1 MENRIRVLISKVGL
15 DGHDRGAKIVAQML
29 KDAGMEVVYLGRFQS
44 PKGIMDAALQEG
56 VDVIGLSYL
65 SGGQLSYTPEI
76 LELKRK
82 YQMDDVKVIIGG
94 IFPKEEIPKLKEMGV
109 DEVFMDSNVQSI
121 VDYIRTHVKK

>member
-76 LELKRK
+76 MELKKK
-82 YQMDDVKVIIGG
+82 YQMDDVKLIIGG

>member
-76 LELKRK
+76 MELKKK
-82 YQMDDVKVIIGG
+82 YQMDDVKLIIGG

-121 VDYIRTHVKK
+121 VDYIRTQVKK

>member
-1 MENRIRVLISKVGL
+1 MENKIRVLISKVGL

-76 LELKRK
+76 MELKKK
-82 YQMDDVKVIIGG
+82 YQMDDVKLIIGG
-94 IFPKEEIPKLKEMGV
+94 IFPREEIPKLKEMGV

-121 VDYIRTHVKK
+121 VDYIRDHVKK